1 MRDMSVP
8 KYKDEGAE
16 AQEGPQVMHLVRVN
30 RIGTQ
35 AVGSRAST
43 LNHLTTKKP
52 SKISQDQGNTAKSQ

>member
-35 AVGSRAST
+35 AVGARAST
-43 LNHLTTKKP
+43 P
-52 SKISQDQGNTAKSQ
+52 II